1 MERSKI
7 ERLNQ
12 LAKKAK
18 TDTLTSSELA
28 ERDELRKEY
37 IAAFRSNLKATLDNT
52 VIVDQQGN
60 RRSLRKD
67 NWYG

>member
-52 VIVDQQGN
+52 IIVDQQGN

>member
-67 NWYG
+67 N

>member
-1 MERSKI
+1 MEKSKI
-7 ERLNQ
+7 DRLNQ

-37 IAAFRSNLKATLDNT
+37 IAAFRTNLKTTLDNT
-52 VIVDQQGN
+52 IIVDQQGN

-67 NWYG
+67 N

>member
-1 MERSKI
+1 MEKSKI
-7 ERLNQ
+7 DRLNQ

-28 ERDELRKEY
+28 ERDALRKEY

-52 VIVDQQGN
+52 IIVDQQGN

-67 NWYG
+67 N

>member
-1 MERSKI
+1 MKKSRI
-7 ERLNQ
+7 ERLNE

-18 TDTLTSSELA
+18 ASSLSETELA

-37 IAAFRSNLKATLDNT
+37 IAAFKANLKATLDNT
-52 VIVDQQGN
+52 VIVDKDGN

-67 NWYG
+67 N